1 MNKSRR
7 NPILWLSILLNLVLT
22 IAIIFMCSSNDKTVG
37 TLEQKVSEYE
47 TALSSVVESYESKLY
62 AATTTTTE
70 TTTTT
75 SELEIEKTTTTA
87 YTTSAQITTTA
98 AQKTTAKTTTAK
110 KTTTTKATTT
120 TQKPT
125 TAATQSGDND
135 GGWIDG
141 WY

>member
-1 MNKSRR
+1 MNRNTR
-7 NPILWLSILLNLVLT
+7 NPILWLSIILNMVLT
-22 IAIIFMCSSNDKTVG
+22 VAIIIMCSANDKTVG
-37 TLEQKVSEYE
+37 ELEQKVSEYE
-47 TALSSVVESYESKLY
+47 ATLSSVVESYESKLY
-62 AATTTTTE
+62 AVTTTTTE

-75 SELEIEKTTTTA
+75 SEQEIQKNTTTPDTTSAQTTTTA
-87 YTTSAQITTTA
+87 AP
-98 AQKTTAKTTTAK
+98 KTTAKTTTAK
-110 KTTTTKATTT
+110 KTTTT